1 MKKLLA
7 FLICAALSGCMINP
21 PKSGK
26 WPPGGDMKMA
36 DPKPEAKLADKLPLG
51 VMPESVTQEN
61 AAAKS
66 RELQAELDRAAKNL
80 AAARADSNSV
90 K

>member
-7 FLICAALSGCMINP
+7 FVICASMTGCMINP
-21 PKSGK
+21 PKPSAPVKGSG
-26 WPPGGDMKMA
+26 DIDA
-36 DPKPEAKLADKLPLG
+36 QARLADKLPL
-51 VMPESVTQEN
+51 VTPESISSDN
-61 AAAKS
+61 ASTKS

-80 AAARADSNSV
+80 AAARAEANQP